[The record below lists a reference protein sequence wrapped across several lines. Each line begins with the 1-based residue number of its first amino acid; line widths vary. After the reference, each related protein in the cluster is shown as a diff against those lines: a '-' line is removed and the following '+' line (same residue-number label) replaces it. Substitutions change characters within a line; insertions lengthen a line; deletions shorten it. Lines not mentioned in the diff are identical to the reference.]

1 MEPAGR
7 RSSGFLQ
14 VKEFSTGKGIKP
26 HRQVSFLQVKE
37 KRQPTSATPIALS
50 FLSNGKDRNSEIT
63 NMLQNPTDKRTS
75 VDPNEGPRNLT

>member
-26 HRQVSFLQVKE
+26 HRQVSFPTGKGKTTGEFAALTGSVRPGFLE
-37 KRQPTSATPIALS
+37 KRL
-50 FLSNGKDRNSEIT
+50 DRNRILQDEGIT
-63 NMLQNPTDKRTS
+63 TLTS
-75 VDPNEGPRNLT
+75 NITVQTGKS

>member
-26 HRQVSFLQVKE
+26 HRQVSFLRVKE
-37 KRQPTSATPIALS
+37 KRQGCWPFVARTLGRHSAHFYKLRNNDIGAALG
-50 FLSNGKDRNSEIT
+50 NTG
-63 NMLQNPTDKRTS
+63 
-75 VDPNEGPRNLT
+75 